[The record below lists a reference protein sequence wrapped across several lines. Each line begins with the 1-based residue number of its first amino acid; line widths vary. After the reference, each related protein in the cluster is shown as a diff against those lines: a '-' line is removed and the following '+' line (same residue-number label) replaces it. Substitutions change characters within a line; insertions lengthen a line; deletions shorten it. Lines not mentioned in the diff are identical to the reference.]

1 MTDQEDAAPSGNVEI
16 YLRVRPD
23 PRPSPLVTLNQV
35 RPSPGQRPL
44 SDVVNETTTREARV
58 TPPLTL
64 LTFPSD
70 AM

>member
-44 SDVVNETTTREARV
+44 
-58 TPPLTL
+58 L
-64 LTFPSD
+64 FPMS
-70 AM
+70 